1 MTHRKDPAPTRVTP
15 TLRVSH
21 TETGKPTHPTSGRVA
36 HDERGNAVWEM
47 RTADHRYV
55 RDGSTTLVRKLVPPL
70 SIEATAILRR
80 QPAAH
85 APKVPGPP
93 LQKRAV
99 PADGINPYGTGHMGT
114 VKTFPVRTVGASKR
128 AEPQWIAKSRAKP
141 GLLDRLF
148 RRKP

>member
-21 TETGKPTHPTSGRVA
+21 TETGKPAHPTSGRVA

-70 SIEATAILRR
+70 SIEATAILRK

-85 APKVPGPP
+85 APKPADAP
-93 LQKRAV
+93 LQKRTV
-99 PADGINPYGTGHMGT
+99 PADAINPYGSGHMGT
-114 VKTFPVRTVGASKR
+114 VKTFPVRSATAAKR
-128 AEPQWIAKSRAKP
+128 VAPKKVATSRVRP

-148 RRKP
+148 SRK